1 MSEFIENFIF
11 ENEKDTPF
19 RNGKEF
25 YGFLRDKY
33 KIDKSPELYK
43 KIVNYQINKYGE
55 ALNNTKL
62 IDNHTKGECI
72 TKCVNARQRKYTR
85 LKYER
90 KEN

>member
-1 MSEFIENFIF
+1 MKFIENFIF
-11 ENEKDTPF
+11 EIEKDTPF
-19 RNGKEF
+19 RNGIEF
-25 YGFLRDKY
+25 YKLLKDKY
-33 KIDKSPELYK
+33 KLEKLPELYK

-62 IDNHTKGECI
+62 IDNNTRGECI

>member
-1 MSEFIENFIF
+1 MNEFIERFIF

-25 YGFLRDKY
+25 YKLLKDKY
-33 KIDKSPELYK
+33 KLEMIPNLYT
-43 KIVNYQINKYGE
+43 KIVNYQIKKYGV

-62 IDNHTKGECI
+62 IDDHTKRECLNN
-72 TKCVNARQRKYTR
+72 CRNARQRKYMR
-85 LKYER
+85 IKYER